1 MEWPHLLLAILNEMK
16 ATRRDLLKMALSLP
30 AAPWLLNFK
39 ALAAPYTKMVKITA
53 IKTLALDNTGDGCL
67 LKIET
72 DAGLNGYGE
81 AGFSAPAAR
90 AIIET
95 MKPALIGQ
103 DPLAIEKHFY
113 AMTGVQHPYK
123 AHIPTIGGVDIA
135 LWDLAGKILGVPIYR
150 LLGGP
155 IQKEIPV
162 YGHGRIANMLDKGEC
177 RAWADRVKGEPE
189 GLTTFKFNALVRANG
204 ETAPARGLGAGPA
217 VGSALTN
224 AFRVGGKGGF
234 PYSTTLDGED
244 FRRAGKGYMNVREA
258 VGDDIDIAMHC
269 LAQFDPRSAIG
280 LCKAVEP
287 ADLLWIED
295 PLPTLYSE
303 AWMELKRSTRVP
315 VLTGERLEL
324 VGAFKPFLDNQVV
337 DMIHPDMAYAGGI
350 TACRDI
356 AKYASLTRTPVGFH
370 SGPSSLIQF
379 YAAMHLASATS
390 NLFKVENVLGDFRGN
405 KENMAQG
412 VKPALRKGKFPV
424 PEGPGLGLEI
434 NEDWLKSHMEKGE
447 TWWG

>member
-1 MEWPHLLLAILNEMK
+1 MEM
-16 ATRRDLLKMALSLP
+16 TRRRLMKLALSLS
-30 AAPWLLNFK
+30 AAPWLLHFES
-39 ALAAPYTKMVKITA
+39 LAAPFAKMVKITD
-53 IKTLALDNTGDGCL
+53 IKTLGLDNTGDGCL
-67 LKIET
+67 VRIDT
-72 DAGLNGYGE
+72 DAGLTGYGE
-81 AGFSAPAAR
+81 AGFTAPACR

-95 MKPALIGQ
+95 MKPVLIGQ
-103 DPLAIEKHFY
+103 DPLAIEKHFT

-123 AHIPTIGGVDIA
+123 AHVPTIGGVDIA
-135 LWDLAGKILGVPIYR
+135 LWDLAGKIIGLPVYR

-162 YGHGRIANMLDKGEC
+162 YGHGMIANMLDKGEC
-177 RAWADRVKGEPE
+177 RAWAERVKSEPD
-189 GLTTFKFNALVRANG
+189 GLTTFKFNALVRAGTNASA
-204 ETAPARGLGAGPA
+204 APGTTRPA
-217 VGSALTN
+217 VGAALTN
-224 AFRVGGKGGF
+224 AFRVQGKGGF

-258 VGDDIDIAMHC
+258 VGDEIDIAMHC

-303 AWMELKRSTRVP
+303 AWLELKRSTRVP

-337 DMIHPDMAYAGGI
+337 DVIHPDMAYAGGI

-370 SGPSSLIQF
+370 SGPSSLVQF
-379 YAAMHLASATS
+379 YAAMHVAAATS
-390 NLFKVENVLGDFRGN
+390 NLFKVENVLGAFRGH
-405 KENMAQG
+405 KEDMALG
-412 VKPALRKGKFPV
+412 EKPALRNGKFPV

-434 NEDWLKSHMEKGE
+434 NEDWLKAHMEKGE
-447 TWWG
+447 SWWG

>member
-1 MEWPHLLLAILNEMK
+1 MK
-16 ATRRDLLKMALSLP
+16 TTRRHLVKMALSLST
-30 AAPWLLNFK
+30 APWLMQFK
-39 ALAAPYTKMVKITA
+39 ALAAPFTKMVKVTE
-53 IKTLALDNTGDGCL
+53 IKTLGLDNTGDGCL
-67 LKIET
+67 VKIET
-72 DAGLNGYGE
+72 DAGLTGYGE
-81 AGFSAPAAR
+81 AGFSAQACR

-95 MKPALIGQ
+95 MKPVLIGE

-135 LWDLAGKILGVPIYR
+135 LWDLSGKILGLPVYR

-162 YGHGRIANMLDKGEC
+162 YGHGMIRNMLDKGEC
-177 RAWADRVKGEPE
+177 RAWADRVKGEPD
-189 GLTTFKFNALVRANG
+189 GLTAFKFNALVR
-204 ETAPARGLGAGPA
+204 EPSSAPPAGATGPA
-217 VGSALTN
+217 VGAALVN
-224 AFRVGGKGGF
+224 AFHTSGKGGF
-234 PYSTTLDGED
+234 PYSTTLDGVD

-303 AWMELKRSTRVP
+303 AWLELKRSTRVP

-337 DMIHPDMAYAGGI
+337 DMIHPDMA
-350 TACRDI
+350 
-356 AKYASLTRTPVGFH
+356 KYASLTRVPVGFH

-379 YAAMHLASATS
+379 YAATHLAAATS
-390 NLFKVENVLGDFRGN
+390 NLFKVENVLGAFRGN

-412 VKPALRKGKFPV
+412 EKPALHNGKFLV

-434 NEDWLKSHMEKGE
+434 NQDWLRSHMEKGE

>member
-1 MEWPHLLLAILNEMK
+1 MK
-16 ATRRDLLKMALSLP
+16 ITRRHLVKMALRLS
-30 AAPWLLNFK
+30 AAPWLMQFK
-39 ALAAPYTKMVKITA
+39 ALAAPSTRMVKITD
-53 IKTLALDNTGDGCL
+53 IKTLGLDNTGDGCI

-72 DAGLNGYGE
+72 DAGLTGYGE
-81 AGFSAPAAR
+81 AGFSAPACR

-95 MKPALIGQ
+95 MKPVLIGE

-135 LWDLAGKILGVPIYR
+135 LWDLAGKILGLPVYR

-162 YGHGRIANMLDKGEC
+162 YGHGMIRNMLDKGEC
-177 RAWADRVKGEPE
+177 REWAERVKSEPD
-189 GLTTFKFNALVRANG
+189 GLTAFKFNALVRASS
-204 ETAPARGLGAGPA
+204 TAPAAGAATGPA
-217 VGSALTN
+217 VGSALVN
-224 AFRVGGKGGF
+224 AFHTSGKGGF

-258 VGDDIDIAMHC
+258 AGDDIDIAMHC

-303 AWMELKRSTRVP
+303 AWLELKRSTRVP

-356 AKYASLTRTPVGFH
+356 AKYASLTRVPVGFH

-379 YAAMHLASATS
+379 YAAMHVASATS
-390 NLFKVENVLGDFRGN
+390 NLFKVENVLGAFRGY
-405 KENMAQG
+405 KENMALG
-412 VKPALRKGKFPV
+412 VKPALHNGKFPV

>member
-1 MEWPHLLLAILNEMK
+1 
-16 ATRRDLLKMALSLP
+16 MALSLS
-30 AAPWLLNFK
+30 ATSWLSPLK
-39 ALAAPYTKMVKITA
+39 TLAEPFTKMVKIKD
-53 IKTLALDNTGDGCL
+53 IKTLGLNNTGDGCI

-72 DAGLNGYGE
+72 DAGITGYGE
-81 AGFSAPAAR
+81 AGFSAQACR
-90 AIIET
+90 AILET
-95 MKPALIGQ
+95 MKPILIGE
-103 DPLAIEKHFY
+103 DPLAIEKHFT
-113 AMTGVQHPYK
+113 AMTGTQHPFK

-135 LWDLAGKILGVPIYR
+135 LWDLAGKIIGLPVYR

-155 IQKEIPV
+155 LQKEIPV
-162 YGHGRIANMLDKGEC
+162 YGHGMITNMLDKGEC
-177 RAWADRVKGEPE
+177 RAWAGRVKGEPE
-189 GLTTFKFNALVRANG
+189 GLTCFKFNALVRS
-204 ETAPARGLGAGPA
+204 PSAGGRSGSTNTPA
-217 VGSALTN
+217 VGTALQN
-224 AFRVGGKGGF
+224 LFRTGGKGGF

-280 LCKAVEP
+280 LSKAVEP

-303 AWMELKRSTRVP
+303 AWLELKRSTRVP

-324 VGAFKPFLDNQVV
+324 TGAFKPFLDNQVV

-356 AKYASLTRTPVGFH
+356 ARYASLTRVPVGFH

-379 YAAMHLASATS
+379 YAAMHLAAATS
-390 NLFKVENVLGDFRGN
+390 NLFKVENVLGAFRGH
-405 KENMAQG
+405 KEDMAVG
-412 VKPALRKGKFPV
+412 TKPALRNGKFQA

-447 TWWG
+447 VWWG

>member
-1 MEWPHLLLAILNEMK
+1 
-16 ATRRDLLKMALSLP
+16 
-30 AAPWLLNFK
+30 
-39 ALAAPYTKMVKITA
+39 V
-53 IKTLALDNTGDGCL
+53 
-67 LKIET
+67 KIET

-81 AGFSAPAAR
+81 AGFSAQACR

-95 MKPALIGQ
+95 MKAVLIGE

-113 AMTGVQHPYK
+113 AMTGVQHPFK

-135 LWDLAGKILGVPIYR
+135 LWDLAGKILGLPVYR

-155 IQKEIPV
+155 IQREIPV
-162 YGHGRIANMLDKGEC
+162 YGHGMIRNMLDMGEC
-177 RAWADRVKGEPE
+177 REWAARVKSEAD
-189 GLTTFKFNALVRANG
+189 GLTAFKFNALVRDSS
-204 ETAPARGLGAGPA
+204 TAAPTASTGPA
-217 VGSALTN
+217 VGSALVN
-224 AFRVGGKGGF
+224 AFHTSGKGGF
-234 PYSTTLDGED
+234 PYSTTLDGVD

-303 AWMELKRSTRVP
+303 AWLELKRSTRVP

-356 AKYASLTRTPVGFH
+356 AKYASLTRVPVGFH
-370 SGPSSLIQF
+370 SGPSSLVQF
-379 YAAMHLASATS
+379 YAAMHVAAATS
-390 NLFKVENVLGDFRGN
+390 NLFKVENGSGR
-405 KENMAQG
+405 ETG
-412 VKPALRKGKFPV
+412 VTQRQV
-424 PEGPGLGLEI
+424 
-434 NEDWLKSHMEKGE
+434 SR
-447 TWWG
+447 T